1 MKGVLTGL
9 IEPSTVGFRGRV
21 GESVVG
27 GVEDVKAIG
36 GIGDAEVFAGSDMW
50 PLVVS
55 SFSVL
60 RPFMTGS
67 CAVISG
73 SVSFCIGLR
82 WTCGHNWHF
91 SPQLKANTAAFI
103 LYLVLC

>member
-9 IEPSTVGFRGRV
+9 VEPSTVGFRGRV
-21 GESVVG
+21 GDSVVG

-36 GIGDAEVFAGSDMW
+36 GTGDAEGFAGSDMW

-55 SFSVL
+55 FFSVS

-67 CAVISG
+67 WVVITD
-73 SVSFCIGLR
+73 SVSCCVGSGMNIWARLA
-82 WTCGHNWHF
+82 CK
-91 SPQLKANTAAFI
+91 PQLKTNT
-103 LYLVLC
+103 C

>member
-21 GESVVG
+21 GDSAVG
-27 GVEDVKAIG
+27 GVEAVKAMG
-36 GIGDAEVFAGSDMW
+36 GTGVAEGSAGSAMW

-67 CAVISG
+67 CAVILG
-73 SVSFCIGLR
+73 SVSCCIGLGMDM
-82 WTCGHNWHF
+82 WAK
-91 SPQLKANTAAFI
+91 LAF
-103 LYLVLC
+103 

>member
-21 GESVVG
+21 GESAVG

-36 GIGDAEVFAGSDMW
+36 GIGDAEGFAASDMW

-55 SFSVL
+55 FFSVL

-73 SVSFCIGLR
+73 SVFCCIGLGMDM
-82 WTCGHNWHF
+82 WA
-91 SPQLKANTAAFI
+91 QLAF
-103 LYLVLC
+103 

>member
-21 GESVVG
+21 GESAVG

-36 GIGDAEVFAGSDMW
+36 GIGDAEGFAASDMW
-50 PLVVS
+50 PLAVS
-55 SFSVL
+55 FFSVL

-73 SVSFCIGLR
+73 SVFCCIALGTEM
-82 WTCGHNWHF
+82 WA
-91 SPQLKANTAAFI
+91 QLAF
-103 LYLVLC
+103 